1 MKKLL
6 FLLTSLCFALISNA
20 QITITINNIVNVGDS
35 LYQSIDTLPNN
46 SSVSPQGTGNQ
57 TWDFSSVEAHDSDTI
72 YLLHIEETPYYE
84 SFQNS
89 NVCALI
95 LPDTIYQY
103 ITRNETGLSINGMVL
118 DINNN
123 GNMDTVIF
131 ERSESF
137 IALPANY
144 NDKTLDT
151 TKAEIIFGN
160 MKLIQT
166 KFKTDTIDAYGEL
179 TIPLGTFSTLRFFTT
194 NIQIDSIYT
203 YSGGNW
209 IFTSENIDTS
219 YNFSWWTNDSAAKM
233 ELFNFEYDFTGDSI
247 IDKITYLKDVRFSNI
262 KEIIIENNNL
272 IYPNPSA
279 GFITFNG
286 NVSEIKS
293 IEIFD
298 SNGRLVGKY
307 IPKNNRFK
315 IDISNKPAGLYFFK
329 INSKKNYK
337 TVKVILSK

>member
-1 MKKLL
+1 MKQL
-6 FLLTSLCFALISNA
+6 FLFFTFLCYTIISYA

-46 SSVSPQGTGNQ
+46 SSISPQGTGNQ
-57 TWDFSSVEAHDSDTI
+57 TWDFSSVEAHDNDTI
-72 YLLHIEETPYYE
+72 YLLHTEETPYYE
-84 SFQNS
+84 SFPNS
-89 NVCALI
+89 NVCAFI

-103 ITRNETGLSINGMVL
+103 LTRNETGLIINGMVL

-123 GNMDTVIF
+123 GAADTVIF

-144 NDKTLDT
+144 NDKTMDT
-151 TKAEIIFGN
+151 TKAELIIGN

-179 TIPLGTFSTLRFFTT
+179 TIPLGTFSSLRFFTT
-194 NIQIDSIYT
+194 SIQIDSIYS

-209 IFTSENIDTS
+209 VFTTENIDTS
-219 YNFSWWTNDSAAKM
+219 YNFSWWTNDAAAKM
-233 ELFNFEYDFTGDSI
+233 ELCNFRYDFTGDSI
-247 IDKITYLKDVRFSNI
+247 INKITYLKDVRFSNI
-262 KEIIIENNNL
+262 KEIIVENNNF

-279 GFITFNG
+279 GFITFKG
-286 NVSEIKS
+286 DISEVKS

-298 SNGRLVGKY
+298 YNGRLIGKY
-307 IPKNNRFK
+307 IPRNNHFK
-315 IDISNKPAGLYFFK
+315 IDISNKAAGLYFFK
-329 INSKKNYK
+329 INSTKGSK
-337 TVKVILSK
+337 TVKVVLSQ